1 MAIQFEREQ
10 QHAELD
16 EEDVEEHARASWWF
30 CGICPGRKLDDH
42 HDRPIFC
49 FVSTRM
55 VGGWMDG
62 VGEEKRRDGG
72 RGGFMGYTFS
82 FRPCCTVNYMAGRAQ
97 QLKRRLGG
105 TCR

>member
-16 EEDVEEHARASWWF
+16 EEDVEDVEEHARASWWF

-62 VGEEKRRDGG
+62 VGEEKRREGTEEEVGLWDTHS
-72 RGGFMGYTFS
+72 RS
-82 FRPCCTVNYMAGRAQ
+82 VHVAQ
-97 QLKRRLGG
+97 
-105 TCR
+105 